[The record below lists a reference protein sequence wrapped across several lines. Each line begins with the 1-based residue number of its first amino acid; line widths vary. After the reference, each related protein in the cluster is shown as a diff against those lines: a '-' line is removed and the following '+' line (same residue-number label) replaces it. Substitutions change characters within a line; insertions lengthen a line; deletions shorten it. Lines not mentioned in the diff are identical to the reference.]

1 MNKHPATQLV
11 MGTTAIAFSPQDF
24 GASFK
29 GFLDQMSAAAPA
41 EEPVFRRLL
50 RDHFEC
56 EPNELATLKEQFP
69 VYDHANLHSAL
80 EAEFSSTDCSVATY
94 GVVNPHPYMS
104 ASLSML
110 AAPGKAG
117 LMGGEGPADGPVE
130 YVNIT
135 LDDDRVVACVQSGL
149 FLVKRAGEPMAVLMS
164 GPAKEFHP
172 MAQVSIQV
180 MAPSRD
186 AAEKFLAGL
195 RTAIRKRNVYRGHVI
210 SLAETAMGNMEI
222 QFHRLPS
229 VARENII
236 LPQGLLERI
245 ERQTVR
251 FSELSDKLVA
261 AGRHLKRGIL
271 LHGPPGTG
279 KTLTAMYVAR
289 AIRNRTVLLLTGRG
303 QAMIEQSCA
312 MARTLQPAI
321 VILEDVD
328 LVAEERTHRRAGC
341 AGPLLFELLNQMDG
355 LADDA
360 DVLFLLTTNRP
371 DLLEPALAARPGR
384 VDQAIEIPLPD
395 AQCRQRLFELYS
407 DRLTLGKVNWQTFV
421 HRTKG
426 ASAAFI
432 REMIRKAALFAA
444 DESSDSVEDRHLDAA
459 IHELVV
465 DGGSLTQTLLGFGSA
480 DGAEERLSSPP
491 AS

>member
-1 MNKHPATQLV
+1 M
-11 MGTTAIAFSPQDF
+11 AISAKDF

-29 GFLDQMSAAAPA
+29 GFLDQMSTAAPV
-41 EEPVFRRLL
+41 EEPIFRRRL
-50 RDHFEC
+50 RNHFDC
-56 EPNELATLKEQFP
+56 EPNELPTLSEKFP
-69 VYDHANLHSAL
+69 AHDHANLHAAL
-80 EAEFSSTDCSVATY
+80 EAEFASAGCSVATF
-94 GVVNPHPYMS
+94 GVTNPHPYMS
-104 ASLSML
+104 ATLSML
-110 AAPGKAG
+110 AAPRKAG
-117 LMGGEGPADGPVE
+117 LMGNEGPVEGPVE
-130 YVNIT
+130 YTNIT

-149 FLVKRAGEPMAVLMS
+149 FLVKRGGEPLAVLMS

-180 MAPSRD
+180 MAPSREG
-186 AAEKFLAGL
+186 AERFLAGL
-195 RTAIRKRNVYRGHVI
+195 RTAMRKRNVYRGHVL
-210 SLAETAMGNMEI
+210 SLAETRMGTLEI
-222 QFHRLPS
+222 KFHRLPS
-229 VARENII
+229 VSRENII

-251 FSELSDKLVA
+251 FSELSEKLVT

-303 QAMIEQSCA
+303 QGMIEQSCA
-312 MARTLQPAI
+312 LARALQPSI

-328 LVAEERTHRRAGC
+328 LVAEERTRPGAAC

-395 AQCRQRLFELYS
+395 AQCRRRLLELYS
-407 DRLTLGKVNWQTFV
+407 DKLTLGTVNWETLVQ
-421 HRTKG
+421 RTAG
-426 ASAAFI
+426 ASGAFI
-432 REMIRKAALFAA
+432 REMMRRAALFAA
-444 DESSDSVEDRHLDAA
+444 DESSDSVEDRHLDEA

-465 DGGSLTQTLLGFGSA
+465 QGGSLTQRLLGFGSA
-480 DGAEERLSSPP
+480 DGAEGE
-491 AS
+491 A

>member
-1 MNKHPATQLV
+1 M
-11 MGTTAIAFSPQDF
+11 AISPQDF

-29 GFLDQMSAAAPA
+29 GFLDQMSAAAPV
-41 EEPVFRRLL
+41 EEPIFRRRL

-56 EPNELATLKEQFP
+56 EPNELPTLSEKFP
-69 VYDHANLHSAL
+69 TYDHANVHSAL
-80 EAEFSSTDCSVATY
+80 EVAFTGTDCSVATY
-94 GVVNPHPYMS
+94 GVTNPHPYMS
-104 ASLSML
+104 ATLSTL

-117 LMGGEGPADGPVE
+117 LMGGEGLAEGPVE
-130 YVNIT
+130 YANIT

-149 FLVKRAGEPMAVLMS
+149 FLVKRAGEPLAVLIS

-172 MAQVSIQV
+172 MAQVGIQV
-180 MAPSRD
+180 MARSRD
-186 AAEKFLAGL
+186 AAEKFMAGR
-195 RTAIRKRNVYRGHVI
+195 RTFMRKRTIYRGHVI
-210 SLAETAMGNMEI
+210 SLAETRMGNMEI
-222 QFHRLPS
+222 KFHRLPGVPRDS
-229 VARENII
+229 II
-236 LPQGLLERI
+236 LPKGLLERI

-251 FSELSDKLVA
+251 FSELSEKLVA

-289 AIRNRTVLLLTGRG
+289 AIQNRTVLLLTGRG
-303 QAMIEQSCA
+303 QGMIEQSCA
-312 MARTLQPAI
+312 LARALQPAI

-328 LVAEERTHRRAGC
+328 LVAEERTRPGAAC

-371 DLLEPALAARPGR
+371 DILEPALAARPGR

-395 AQCRQRLFELYS
+395 AECRGRLFKLYS
-407 DRLTLGKVNWQTFV
+407 DKLTLGKVNWEKFIR
-421 HRTKG
+421 RTDG

-432 REMIRKAALFAA
+432 REMMRKAALFAA
-444 DESSDSVEDRHLDAA
+444 DESSYSVEDRHLDEA
-459 IHELVV
+459 IHELVIE
-465 DGGSLTQTLLGFGSA
+465 GGSLTQNLLGFGSA
-480 DGAEERLSSPP
+480 NDVESMGPP
-491 AS
+491 SACDP

>member
-1 MNKHPATQLV
+1 MN
-11 MGTTAIAFSPQDF
+11 ISPNDF

-41 EEPVFRRLL
+41 EEPIFRRRL
-50 RDHFEC
+50 RDHFER
-56 EPNELATLKEQFP
+56 EPNELPTLSEKFP
-69 VYDHANLHSAL
+69 AYDHANLHSAL
-80 EAEFSSTDCSVATY
+80 QAEFSDTDCSVTTF
-94 GVVNPHPYMS
+94 GVINPHPYMS
-104 ASLSML
+104 ATLSML
-110 AAPGKAG
+110 AASGKAG
-117 LMGGEGPADGPVE
+117 LMGGAAPSEGPVE
-130 YVNIT
+130 YTNIT

-149 FLVKRAGEPMAVLMS
+149 FLVKRGGEPLAVLMS
-164 GPAKEFHP
+164 GPAKEYQP
-172 MAQVSIQV
+172 MAQVGIQV

-195 RTAIRKRNVYRGHVI
+195 RTAMRKRNVYRGHVL
-210 SLAETAMGNMEI
+210 SLAETRMGTMEI
-222 QFHRLPS
+222 KFHRLPGVS
-229 VARENII
+229 REKII

-251 FSELSDKLVA
+251 FSELSEKLVA

-289 AIRNRTVLLLTGRG
+289 AIQNRTVLLLTGRG
-303 QAMIEQSCA
+303 QGLIEQSCA
-312 MARTLQPAI
+312 LARALQPAI

-328 LVAEERTHRRAGC
+328 LVAEERTRPGAAC

-371 DLLEPALAARPGR
+371 DILEPALAARPGR
-384 VDQAIEIPLPD
+384 VDQAVEIPLPD
-395 AQCRQRLFELYS
+395 AQCRQRLFDLYS
-407 DRLTLGKVNWQTFV
+407 DKLTLGRVSWETFI
-421 HRTKG
+421 HRTEG

-432 REMIRKAALFAA
+432 RELMRKAALFAA
-444 DESSDSVEDRHLDAA
+444 DESSETVEDRHLDEA

-465 DGGSLTQTLLGFGSA
+465 EGGALTQSLLGFPSA
-480 DGAEERLSSPP
+480 NNAGRDRT
-491 AS
+491 